1 MRGGGERM
9 LSQFQV
15 LPGSMGDWKVKGE
28 TAKAA
33 TKSNQIQGF
42 VTEGVTKKV
51 SQGRWKPGR
60 DGVLRVSW
68 PGWDFEWSEC

>member
-1 MRGGGERM
+1 M

-33 TKSNQIQGF
+33 TRSNQIQGF

-60 DGVLRVSW
+60 DGVLRC
-68 PGWDFEWSEC
+68 PGLGGTLNGQSARGGTYI